1 MQGFDLDKFDSYR
14 EGNRLEVKKARGG
27 LPDSLWET
35 YSAMANTA
43 GGVIVCGVGE
53 RRDGSWYTTGL
64 EDARKLKKELWDAA
78 NNPRK
83 ASANLLAE
91 SDVEDFEVG
100 GDTVLVVSVPRAPRE
115 LRPVYV
121 NGDLMHGSYK
131 RNWEGDYHCAP
142 REVRAMLRDT
152 GEESPDAKDL
162 GAPHTVAEFD
172 VDSVRE
178 YRFRHDARRPSSA
191 WSSLDDASFLVR
203 IGAAWE
209 DDDGAVRPT
218 QA

>member
-83 ASANLLAE
+83 
-91 SDVEDFEVG
+91 ED
-100 GDTVLVVSVPRAPRE
+100 A
-115 LRPVYV
+115 
-121 NGDLMHGSYK
+121 
-131 RNWEGDYHCAP
+131 
-142 REVRAMLRDT
+142 
-152 GEESPDAKDL
+152 
-162 GAPHTVAEFD
+162 
-172 VDSVRE
+172 
-178 YRFRHDARRPSSA
+178 
-191 WSSLDDASFLVR
+191 
-203 IGAAWE
+203 
-209 DDDGAVRPT
+209 DGTVRPT
-218 QA
+218 QAGLLMLGQEWRISHEFPEFFLDYREHMDPSIRWTDRIQSQ